1 MSRRRFGSIR
11 RRESGNYQVRYR
23 GPDGLM
29 YPAPMM
35 FQRESDAERWLALL
49 EADIVRGKWSSPT
62 ARRVA
67 LGDYA
72 DQWVRER
79 QLQPRT
85 RELYESLL
93 RNHIRPYLGGR
104 SLDKINSQAV
114 RTWRKRL
121 LDDGRTT
128 IVAAKSYRL
137 LRAVLNTAVNEDRL
151 LPENP
156 CRMRGYDKEETAE
169 RPVGSISAVI
179 ALSEL
184 IERRYRA
191 LVLFA
196 AFTGLRWGE
205 IVALRALDLD
215 LEQGTVRVARKFAE
229 LQDGRRVAGPPK
241 SSAGVRT
248 VALPAVL
255 IQVMREHLAE
265 FPAFGEELIFRGPLG
280 APLRRNNFHRS
291 VDWSNLV
298 VKAGLP
304 AGFHFHDLRH
314 TGNNLAAASGAS
326 TRELMHRMG
335 HGSMR
340 AALIYQHATSER
352 DREIAAALDLRIGA
366 GGGGEVAREWPDR
379 WSRAAGR
386 ERS

>member
-11 RRESGNYQVRYR
+11 RRASGNYQVRYR
-23 GPDGLM
+23 GPDGLV
-29 YPAPMM
+29 YPAPMT
-35 FQRESDAERWLALL
+35 FQRKGDAERWLALL
-49 EADIVRGKWSSPT
+49 EAEIVRDNWSSPT
-62 ARRVA
+62 VRRVD
-67 LGDYA
+67 LGDYS
-72 DQWVRER
+72 DRWVRER
-79 QLQPRT
+79 KLQPRT

-121 LDDGRTT
+121 LDDGRTA

-151 LPENP
+151 LSENP

-169 RPVGSISAVI
+169 RPAGSISAVI

-205 IVALRALDLD
+205 MVALRVCDLD
-215 LEQGTVRVARKFAE
+215 LGQGTVRVARKFAE

-241 SSAGVRT
+241 SWAGVRT

-255 IQVMREHLAE
+255 VQGKEM
-265 FPAFGEELIFRGPLG
+265 
-280 APLRRNNFHRS
+280 
-291 VDWSNLV
+291 VD
-298 VKAGLP
+298 
-304 AGFHFHDLRH
+304 
-314 TGNNLAAASGAS
+314 
-326 TRELMHRMG
+326 
-335 HGSMR
+335 
-340 AALIYQHATSER
+340 
-352 DREIAAALDLRIGA
+352 
-366 GGGGEVAREWPDR
+366 REWP
-379 WSRAAGR
+379 
-386 ERS
+386 